1 MKKRLTFGRHKYIMN
16 YGRQKKG
23 DDKVSPRTGRPTDNP
38 KNNKITVRLDDEA
51 TSILEDYCKQEK
63 VEKGEAT
70 RRGIKKLK
78 SELKK

>member
-1 MKKRLTFGRHKYIMN
+1 MTSGRHKYIIN

-23 DDKVSPRTGRPTDNP
+23 GKDLSPRTGRPTDNP

-51 TSILEDYCKQEK
+51 TEILKAYCKQEK

-70 RRGIKKLK
+70 RRGIKKLR
-78 SELKK
+78 SELKEKE